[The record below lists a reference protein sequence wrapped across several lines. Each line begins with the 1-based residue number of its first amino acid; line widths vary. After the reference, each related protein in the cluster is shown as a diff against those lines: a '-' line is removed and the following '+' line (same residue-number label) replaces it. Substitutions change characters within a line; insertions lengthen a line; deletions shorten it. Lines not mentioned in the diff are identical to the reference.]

1 MAAVKRHVPK
11 STSDASRTGMV
22 YMPREAVTPRD
33 TAFTHTDNLPQA
45 MQTIAATLPV
55 RLTQIGDHAWQ
66 IDPR

>member
-1 MAAVKRHVPK
+1 
-11 STSDASRTGMV
+11 
-22 YMPREAVTPRD
+22 VTAPGILD
-33 TAFTHTDNLPQA
+33 TQVSGVFPTDNLPQA